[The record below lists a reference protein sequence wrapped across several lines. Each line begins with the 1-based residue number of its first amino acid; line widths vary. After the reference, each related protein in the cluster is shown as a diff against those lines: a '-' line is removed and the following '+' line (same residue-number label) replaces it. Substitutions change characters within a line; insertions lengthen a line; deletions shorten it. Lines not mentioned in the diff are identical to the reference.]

1 MTDLHQTIRRSRA
14 LLIIVDV
21 HKNYLAENLTDYCLY
36 ICMYIY
42 IYIYIY
48 TYIYMNIVHTN
59 KYNKKLQPP
68 GAFNIQETPGYKQ
81 KEHVK
86 K

>member
-1 MTDLHQTIRRSRA
+1 MTDLHQTICRSRA

-21 HKNYLAENLTDYCLY
+21 RKNYLAENLTDYCLY
-36 ICMYIY
+36 IC
-42 IYIYIY
+42 IYIY

-68 GAFNIQETPGYKQ
+68 GAFNIQETPEYKQ